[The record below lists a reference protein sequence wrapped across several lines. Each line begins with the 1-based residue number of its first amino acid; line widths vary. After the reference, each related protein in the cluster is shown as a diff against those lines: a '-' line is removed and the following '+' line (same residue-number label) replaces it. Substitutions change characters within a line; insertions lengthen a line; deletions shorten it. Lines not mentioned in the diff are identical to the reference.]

1 MSSIIRRLVLA
12 AVILGAVGALP
23 VGESRVMA
31 CPNCKA
37 GNETDP
43 LKPKAYMYSI
53 LFMIGM
59 PATIFTGFSLS
70 FWRMT
75 KKAQREQLAA
85 LTDGDESTDE

>member
-1 MSSIIRRLVLA
+1 MNSIIRRIVLA
-12 AVILGAVGALP
+12 VAILGAVGALP
-23 VGESRVMA
+23 VGETQAMA

-85 LTDGDESTDE
+85 MADGEESAQN